1 MGRVLRTQRA
11 RLDLLE
17 IWLYIAKDSRTAADR
32 LADRIDATCSAL
44 AQQPLMGQA
53 RPELGPD
60 LRSFSVGNYVIYF
73 RPLPDG
79 IEVARVLSGARDVDA
94 LF

>member
-1 MGRVLRTQRA
+1 MARVLRTQRA

-17 IWLYIAKDSRTAADR
+17 IWLYIAKDNAPAADR
-32 LADRIDATCSAL
+32 LLDRIDRTCRSL

-53 RPELGPD
+53 RPELALD

-73 RPLPDG
+73 RPLSDG
-79 IEVARVLSGARDVDA
+79 IEVQRVLSGARDVDA